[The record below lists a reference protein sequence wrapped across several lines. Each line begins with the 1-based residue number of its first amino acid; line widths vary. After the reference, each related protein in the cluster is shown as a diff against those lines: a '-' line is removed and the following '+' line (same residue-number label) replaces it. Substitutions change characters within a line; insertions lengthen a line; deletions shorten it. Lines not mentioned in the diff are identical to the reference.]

1 MNPLVATTARRA
13 YGSWVG
19 GVYTHEQDTVDF
31 TSPKTRS
38 FIIVRL
44 NSRQISLLRLQVTWL
59 KLTDSIST

>member
-1 MNPLVATTARRA
+1 MNPLVATTAHRA

-19 GVYTHEQDTVDF
+19 GAYTHEQDTVDF

-44 NSRQISLLRLQVTWL
+44 NSFITKTHQFVTVAGDL
-59 KLTDSIST
+59 AKTD